1 MPVSMAFK
9 DEINYEKISQINKK
23 ERKTSKL
30 TNLDPEF
37 YFALISHLNILQEE
51 YNKKHSENPTS
62 TEALLLNNEICK
74 LDGIIKEIYNRR
86 ERKILLSALDHG
98 AKIDVRNML
107 KHEQKLYSTIINLL
121 KEYRSEILSQKP
133 NLVCDKPDEKMGFDS
148 EEIPQE
154 IETELES
161 NTSIENNITELSSE
175 PGEEYTEPSK
185 LNVTGEDEKD
195 QTKIEGSEISDKEV
209 TEAEGSEQVL
219 VHVKEDIE
227 PFVGPDLVTYTLH
240 KEDLATIPKTIAE
253 ILIRN
258 NKVSIVEPSI

>member
-1 MPVSMAFK
+1 MPVLMAFK

-30 TNLDPEF
+30 TTLDPEF
-37 YFALISHLNILQEE
+37 YNVLITHLNLLQEE
-51 YNKKHSENPTS
+51 YNKKHLENPTS

-107 KHEQKLYSTIINLL
+107 EHEQRLYNTTVGLL
-121 KEYRSEILSQKP
+121 KKYRSEILSQKP
-133 NLVCDKPDEKMGFDS
+133 SPVCDRPDK
-148 EEIPQE
+148 IQA
-154 IETELES
+154 
-161 NTSIENNITELSSE
+161 SE
-175 PGEEYTEPSK
+175 PEGEQQEPETKIEYTENLKAGK
-185 LNVTGEDEKD
+185 L
-195 QTKIEGSEISDKEV
+195 
-209 TEAEGSEQVL
+209 EAEEAERDEAEAPEQIL

-227 PFVGPDLVTYTLH
+227 PFVGPDLITYNLH
-240 KEDLATIPKTIAE
+240 KEDLATIPKKIAE
-253 ILIRN
+253 ILLRN